1 MNIRSII
8 ALSILTACSFQAS
21 AISITNGGFENGM
34 SGWGGLTETFGFAEV
49 VSSYTDITG
58 TTYLPTEGTH
68 FLNFWG
74 NEDRAQTLSW
84 SKGDQI
90 SFDYAT
96 TEAAYPYASSG
107 LFFGVFSG
115 LSPLQAPSFSHETPV
130 FDSPVLDSLFKRV
143 TYTFTQN
150 SPSDSL
156 IAFQAQGISPGQGL
170 TNQEVGHIL
179 IDNIQ
184 VSSIPLP
191 TAFFMFVPA
200 LVGLLSLRRKTLA

>member
-8 ALSILTACSFQAS
+8 TLSILTACSFQAS

-49 VSSYTDITG
+49 VSSYTDIKG

-74 NEDRAQTLSW
+74 NEDRVQGLSW

-90 SFDYAT
+90 SFDYTT
-96 TEAAYPYASSG
+96 TEGADPSFSSG
-107 LFFGVFSG
+107 LFFGVFDG
-115 LSPLQAPSFSHETPV
+115 LSALESPSFSHETPIPNST
-130 FDSPVLDSLFKRV
+130 FRTLTYIFTQDSPV
-143 TYTFTQN
+143 YG
-150 SPSDSL
+150 L
-156 IAFQAQGISPGQGL
+156 IAFQALGIFPGQGL

-179 IDNIQ
+179 IDNVQ

-200 LVGLLSLRRKTLA
+200 LAGLLSLRRKTLA